1 MNDLDRGSY
10 YLNMFN
16 DVMAL
21 MAAQQRE
28 YASDHPRIQPQADLY
43 RRSNRSSRRR
53 WPYSLGNMFDTLPNN
68 P

>member
-1 MNDLDRGSY
+1 
-10 YLNMFN
+10 
-16 DVMAL
+16 MAL

-28 YASDHPRIQPQADLY
+28 YASDHPGIQPQADLY

-53 WPYSLGNMFDTLPNN
+53 WPFTLGNYFDTWPNN